1 MQRRPTSTALA
12 VVILVISRLRRVV
25 STRKR
30 LKLTHYNSVTLP
42 GRNTIIIIIII
53 VSTTISVLRATWP
66 VSLATNGKTRK
77 IFTKELAS

>member
-1 MQRRPTSTALA
+1 MQRLPTSTALV

-42 GRNTIIIIIII
+42 GRNTTIIIIII
-53 VSTTISVLRATWP
+53 VTITITVFRTTWP
-66 VSLATNGKTRK
+66 VSLAANGKTRK
-77 IFTKELAS
+77 IFTRELAS